1 MKNIMIC
8 LEKMGIGGIETSVLN
23 QAIEY
28 KRRGI
33 NPIIVAAKG
42 IYIDFLKE
50 NDITFEEVEFPL
62 ENNVDT
68 NKMKKIMEII
78 DKYEVEQVIINQLP
92 CILSVMPAC
101 IIKNIPYIAYVHTA
115 FSTIKDDENNMYDWF
130 ERTYSIYQDL
140 LKIYFQNAYR
150 IVAISKLAAEYVI
163 NRCEVPKNK
172 VIILHNSIN
181 LDIYKS
187 ENKENKKEKFVLI
200 SRLSKEKVES
210 VKNGIEIFE
219 KYDCKNKIMTIVGD
233 GDKREE
239 LEQYVNLKKD
249 KDKINFVGACTNV
262 KEIIDQN
269 DIVLGVD
276 RVILEAIAMK
286 KIAVIIGYSK
296 PKQIITKE
304 NIQLEADEG
313 FCGES
318 LQSTRV
324 EELAKQIKE
333 KNIDVEENYNF
344 VKENLDIKNNI
355 LISNSSKVDY
365 KNANIEIWNLI
376 QKLQNTINTNENKLD
391 EASLIESELDK
402 AKIEIEEYKNR
413 YNNEKKEKEQFYEE
427 LQNVYNS
434 KRFKIVNK
442 MANIIRKK

>member
-163 NRCEVPKNK
+163 NRYEVPKNK

-249 KDKINFVGACTNV
+249 KDKIHFAGACTNV

>member
-33 NPIIVAAKG
+33 NPIIVAANG
-42 IYIDFLKE
+42 IYSDFLKE
-50 NDITFEEVEFPL
+50 NDINFEEVDFPL
-62 ENNVDT
+62 ENNVDS
-68 NKMKKIMEII
+68 NKMKRIMEII
-78 DKYEVEQVIINQLP
+78 EKYEVEQVIINQLP

-101 IIKNIPYIAYVHTA
+101 IIKNIPYVAYVHTS
-115 FSTIKDDENNMYDWF
+115 FSTIKNDDNNMYNWY
-130 ERTYSIYQDL
+130 ERTYPIYQDL
-140 LKIYFQNAYR
+140 LKIYFQNAYK
-150 IVAISKLAAEYVI
+150 IVAISELAAEYVV
-163 NRCEVPKNK
+163 NRYDATKDK

-181 LDIYKS
+181 LDVYKS

-200 SRLSKEKVES
+200 SRLSQEKLES
-210 VKNGIEIFE
+210 IKNGVEIFE
-219 KYDCKNKIMTIVGD
+219 KYDCKNKKMTIVGD

-249 KDKINFVGACTNV
+249 RNKIKFVGACTNV
-262 KEIIDQN
+262 KEIINQN

-286 KIAVIIGYSK
+286 KIPVLIGYSE

-304 NIQLEADEG
+304 NIKIEADEG
-313 FCGES
+313 FSGEN
-318 LQSTRV
+318 LKSTSI

-333 KNIDVEENYNF
+333 KNIDVEENYNY
-344 VKENLDIKNNI
+344 VKENLNIQKNIYTEEKTEIN
-355 LISNSSKVDY
+355 Y
-365 KNANIEIWNLI
+365 EGANIEIIRLI
-376 QKLQNTINTNENKLD
+376 EKLQNKN
-391 EASLIESELDK
+391 IELQE
-402 AKIEIEEYKNR
+402 KIPKI
-413 YNNEKKEKEQFYEE
+413 NEKLNGELEKANKELEETKKQSEEILKE
-427 LQNVYNS
+427 LQSVYNS

-442 MANIIRKK
+442 IANIVKPNKNF

>member
-163 NRCEVPKNK
+163 NRYEVPKNK

-304 NIQLEADEG
+304 NIQLAADEG

>member
-163 NRCEVPKNK
+163 NRYEVPKNK

>member
-8 LEKMGIGGIETSVLN
+8 LEKMCIGGIETSVLN

-28 KRRGI
+28 KKRGI
-33 NPIIVAAKG
+33 NPIIVAANG
-42 IYIDFLKE
+42 IYSDFLKE
-50 NDITFEEVEFPL
+50 NDITFEEVDFPL
-62 ENNVDT
+62 ENNVDS
-68 NKMKKIMEII
+68 NKTKRIMEII
-78 DKYEVEQVIINQLP
+78 EKYEVEQVIINQLP

-101 IIKNIPYIAYVHTA
+101 IIKNVPYVAYVHTS
-115 FSTIKDDENNMYDWF
+115 FSTIKNDDNNMYNWY
-130 ERTYSIYQDL
+130 ERTYPIYKDL
-140 LKIYFQNAYR
+140 LKIYFQNACR

-163 NRCEVPKNK
+163 NRYEATKDK

-181 LDIYKS
+181 LDVYKS

-200 SRLSKEKVES
+200 SRLSQEKLES

-219 KYDCKNKIMTIVGD
+219 KYDCKNKKMTIVGD

-249 KDKINFVGACTNV
+249 KDKIHFAGACTNV

-276 RVILEAIAMK
+276 RVILEAITMK

-304 NIQLEADEG
+304 NIEKEAEEG
-313 FCGES
+313 FSGEN
-318 LQSTRV
+318 LQSTSI
-324 EELAKQIKE
+324 EELANQIKE
-333 KNIDVEENYNF
+333 NDIDVEENYNY
-344 VKENLDIKNNI
+344 VKENLNIQKNIYIEEKREINYE
-355 LISNSSKVDY
+355 K
-365 KNANIEIWNLI
+365 ANIEIIKLI
-376 QKLQNTINTNENKLD
+376 EKLQDKNL
-391 EASLIESELDK
+391 ELQE
-402 AKIEIEEYKNR
+402 KIPKI
-413 YNNEKKEKEQFYEE
+413 NEKYEE
-427 LQNVYNS
+427 KLNIELEKANKELAEVKKQSEEILKELQSVYNS

-442 MANIIRKK
+442 IANIISFNK

>member
-33 NPIIVAAKG
+33 NPIIVAANG
-42 IYIDFLKE
+42 IYSDFLKE
-50 NDITFEEVEFPL
+50 NDITFEEVDFPL
-62 ENNVDT
+62 ENNVDSS
-68 NKMKKIMEII
+68 KMKRIMEII
-78 DKYEVEQVIINQLP
+78 EKYEVEQVIINQLP

-101 IIKNIPYIAYVHTA
+101 IIKNIPYVAYVHTS
-115 FSTIKDDENNMYDWF
+115 FSTIKNDDNNMYNWY
-130 ERTYSIYQDL
+130 ERTYPIYQDL
-140 LKIYFQNAYR
+140 LKIYFQNAYK
-150 IVAISKLAAEYVI
+150 IVAISELAAEYVV
-163 NRCEVPKNK
+163 NRYDATKDK

-181 LDIYKS
+181 LDVYKS

-200 SRLSKEKVES
+200 SRLSQEKLES
-210 VKNGIEIFE
+210 IKNGVEIFE
-219 KYDCKNKIMTIVGD
+219 KYDCKNKKMTIVGD

-249 KDKINFVGACTNV
+249 RNKIKFVGACTNV
-262 KEIIDQN
+262 KEIINQN

-286 KIAVIIGYSK
+286 KIPVLIGYSE

-304 NIQLEADEG
+304 NIKIEADEG
-313 FCGES
+313 FSGEN
-318 LQSTRV
+318 LKSTSI

-333 KNIDVEENYNF
+333 KNIDVEENYNY
-344 VKENLDIKNNI
+344 VKENLNIQKNIYTEEKTEIN
-355 LISNSSKVDY
+355 Y
-365 KNANIEIWNLI
+365 EGANIEIIRLI
-376 QKLQNTINTNENKLD
+376 EKLQNKN
-391 EASLIESELDK
+391 IELQE
-402 AKIEIEEYKNR
+402 KIPKI
-413 YNNEKKEKEQFYEE
+413 NEKLNGELEKANKELEETKKQSEEILKE
-427 LQNVYNS
+427 LQSVYNS

-442 MANIIRKK
+442 IANIVNPNKNF

>member
-163 NRCEVPKNK
+163 NRYEVPKNK

-376 QKLQNTINTNENKLD
+376 QKLQNTIDTNENKT
-391 EASLIESELDK
+391 EEVSLLKNELDK
-402 AKIEIEEYKNR
+402 AKYEIEEYKNK
-413 YNNEKKEKEQFYEE
+413 YNNEKKEKEKIFEE

>member
-33 NPIIVAAKG
+33 NPIIVAANG
-42 IYIDFLKE
+42 IYSDFLKE
-50 NDITFEEVEFPL
+50 NDINFEEVDFPL
-62 ENNVDT
+62 ENNVDS
-68 NKMKKIMEII
+68 NKMKRIMEII
-78 DKYEVEQVIINQLP
+78 EKYEVEQVIINQLP

-101 IIKNIPYIAYVHTA
+101 IIKNIPYVAYVHTS
-115 FSTIKDDENNMYDWF
+115 FSTIKNDDNNMYNWY
-130 ERTYSIYQDL
+130 ERTYPIYQDL
-140 LKIYFQNAYR
+140 LKIYFQNAYK
-150 IVAISKLAAEYVI
+150 IVAISELAAEYVV
-163 NRCEVPKNK
+163 NRYDATKDK

-181 LDIYKS
+181 LDVYKS

-200 SRLSKEKVES
+200 SRLSQEKLES
-210 VKNGIEIFE
+210 IKNGVEIFE
-219 KYDCKNKIMTIVGD
+219 KYDCKNKKMTIVGD

-249 KDKINFVGACTNV
+249 RNKIKFVGACTNV
-262 KEIIDQN
+262 KEIINQN

-286 KIAVIIGYSK
+286 KIPVLIGYSE

-304 NIQLEADEG
+304 NIKIEADEG
-313 FCGES
+313 FSGEN
-318 LQSTRV
+318 LKSTSI

-333 KNIDVEENYNF
+333 KTIDLEENYNY
-344 VKENLDIKNNI
+344 VKENLNIQKNIYTEEKTEIN
-355 LISNSSKVDY
+355 Y
-365 KNANIEIWNLI
+365 EGANIEIIRLI
-376 QKLQNTINTNENKLD
+376 EKLQNKN
-391 EASLIESELDK
+391 IELQE
-402 AKIEIEEYKNR
+402 KIPKI
-413 YNNEKKEKEQFYEE
+413 NEKLNGELEKANKELEETKKQSEEILKE
-427 LQNVYNS
+427 LQSVYNS

-442 MANIIRKK
+442 IANIVKPNKNF